1 MEEKKETRREA
12 AAVPAAQ
19 GAPAEPEHGGAVG
32 RLLSGERPESLSGLK
47 GVWLAMSCAGAL
59 CVLLSLLFRSDF
71 AQAMLGICITLVGCL
86 CMRRFP

>member
-1 MEEKKETRREA
+1 MEEKKETRHEA

-59 CVLLSLLFRSDF
+59 CVLLSLLFALFWS
-71 AQAMLGICITLVGCL
+71 VV
-86 CMRRFP
+86 